1 MSNSRGTNTIEPE
14 AVAQY
19 GKILAEAQD
28 KRSIYLVGGPRP
40 GAPMTSACLTLL
52 REAEC
57 PIWPWDRAGPGL
69 LVEAFPAAQLC
80 QWKVSHQGYGKDDAT
95 ASLTRKNLVSQL
107 SKRIGLSSFKGK
119 LEESADALDA
129 VLCAFAASGVTTDNL
144 VRSPDAD
151 DPLDEGL
158 IAVCK

>member
-1 MSNSRGTNTIEPE
+1 LNRKPLRCTEKFW
-14 AVAQY
+14 QKH
-19 GKILAEAQD
+19 KINV
-28 KRSIYLVGGPRP
+28 RSTLWCGPRS

-52 REAEC
+52 HEAGC
-57 PIWPWDRAGPGL
+57 PIWPWDREGPGL

-80 QWKVSHQGYGKDDAT
+80 QWKMPYQGYSRDDAT
-95 ASLTRKNLVSQL
+95 ASSTRKDLVSQL
-107 SKRIGLSSFKGK
+107 SDRVGLGPFEGE

-129 VLCAFAASGVTTDNL
+129 VLCAFAAFAVTTDNL
-144 VRSPDAD
+144 VCPRNAD